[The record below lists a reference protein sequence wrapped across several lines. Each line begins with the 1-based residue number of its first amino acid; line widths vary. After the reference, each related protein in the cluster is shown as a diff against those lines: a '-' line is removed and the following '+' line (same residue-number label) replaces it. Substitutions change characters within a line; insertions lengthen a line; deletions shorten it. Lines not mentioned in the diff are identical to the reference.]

1 MSKFSDRFIGN
12 KTQFDLEHRFFNIS
26 LITGM
31 LMSLQSAIFNYIIG
45 LTIINSIIG
54 FLCIL
59 IFLFVLTYS
68 IKKIKLSSP
77 AIFTFLFL
85 ILILSPVIWIT
96 GGGIASVTPFYMF
109 FFTIIIVV
117 VLKRGSRL
125 IMIALIV
132 SVTIGLIIF
141 ENKYPE
147 LIIHYPSEKA
157 RYLDLILNIPVIIAA
172 IILLIYTSIKQYRIV
187 NDELL
192 FINNLLEIQNAEIED
207 KGSKIEK
214 QKNKITTKAELLEI
228 SNTELETQN
237 IEYDRTLKNL
247 ENILNKLKKTQD
259 MLIES
264 EKMAAIGNLVAGVAH
279 EMNTPI
285 GIGVQATSG
294 IIDRTTEFA
303 EKLKKREINNIMLI
317 NYLSYVYES
326 NKLAYKNLSRL
337 GELINSFKLVSVD
350 QSTEELRKFNIKSYC
365 TDILNSLQS
374 KFKNKDIKVKVD
386 CDENFEIVSYPGVFA
401 QIMTNLIINSILHG
415 FENQNEGQILINA
428 EKEKENLKIIYQDNG
443 KGMSE
448 DVLKRLF
455 EPFFTTNKQQGT
467 GLGMHIIYNL
477 VTQKLGGNI
486 SCKSEI
492 DDGVTFTIVVPVK

>member
-1 MSKFSDRFIGN
+1 MSKFSDKLIGN
-12 KTQFDLEHRFFNIS
+12 KTQFGLEHRIFNIS
-26 LITGM
+26 LLVGI
-31 LMSLQSAIFNYIIG
+31 LMSVLSAVLNFIIG
-45 LTIINSIIG
+45 LAIINSIIG

-85 ILILSPVIWIT
+85 ILILSPVTWIT
-96 GGGIASVTPFYMF
+96 SGGLNSVIPYYMF
-109 FFTIIIVV
+109 FFAIVIIIVLKGNSRIILLSLLILV
-117 VLKRGSRL
+117 VITLL
-125 IMIALIV
+125 
-132 SVTIGLIIF
+132 IF
-141 ENKYPE
+141 ENQYPE
-147 LIIHYPSEKA
+147 LIIPYPSEEA
-157 RYLDLILNIPVIIAA
+157 RYLDLILNVPIVIA
-172 IILLIYTSIKQYRIV
+172 IIILIIYTSINQYKLV
-187 NDELL
+187 NSELI

-207 KGSKIEK
+207 KGSKIEI
-214 QKNKITTKAELLEI
+214 QKNKITTKVELLEM

-237 IEYDRTLKNL
+237 VEYDRTLKNL
-247 ENILNKLKKTQD
+247 EHILNKLKKTQD

-303 EKLKKREINNIMLI
+303 KKLKNKEINNIQLI
-317 NYLSYVYES
+317 NYLNYVYES

-350 QSTEELRKFNIKSYC
+350 QSTEELRKFNLKSYC

-374 KFKNKDIKVKVD
+374 KFRNKDIKVKVE
-386 CDENFEIVSYPGVFA
+386 CDEKLEIVSYPGVFA
-401 QIMTNLIINSILHG
+401 QITTNLVINSILHG
-415 FENQNEGQILINA
+415 FENQDEGQILIRA
-428 EKEKENLKIIYQDNG
+428 EKDKENLKIIYKDNG

-448 DVLKRLF
+448 YVLKRLF
-455 EPFFTTNKQQGT
+455 EPFFTTNKKQGT

-477 VTQKLGGNI
+477 VTQKLDGNI
-486 SCKSEI
+486 SCKSKP
-492 DDGVTFTIVVPVK
+492 DDGVTFTILIPVE